1 MKAWKIFWGL
11 GFILLAVA
19 LILNAIGVVPPL
31 ESVVG
36 EISFIAIVGVLL
48 LLSWVIER
56 LVRGKIG
63 EIFIPL
69 AFIFMIIEK
78 NIAYVCGLDNPD
90 FLHNGLVFGCA
101 ALLWIGVSTLMSGI
115 RRKKRKKFR
124 VVHKTGRSYSTKHE
138 EYSSA
143 KTNESSF
150 TSAEKYIDSSDFTE
164 EWFENNLGALSIHFE
179 NADEYQGGGILHVEN
194 NLGATKIYV
203 PSSWSYIHDIDNSLG
218 GVNADIDG
226 GNPSGPKLIIKGENN
241 LGAIQIE
248 YEQ

>member
-1 MKAWKIFWGL
+1 MKAWRIFWGL

-19 LILNAIGVVPPL
+19 LILNAIGIVPPL

-36 EISFIAIVGVLL
+36 EISFIAIVGVFL

-56 LVRGKIG
+56 LCRGKIS

-69 AFIFMIIEK
+69 SFIYMIIEK

-90 FLHNGLVFGCA
+90 ILHNGLVFGCA
-101 ALLWIGVSTLMSGI
+101 ALLWLGFSILESGI
-115 RRKKRKKFR
+115 KKRKRKKFKVIHR
-124 VVHKTGRSYSTKHE
+124 TS
-138 EYSSA
+138 
-143 KTNESSF
+143 ESSLS
-150 TSAEKYIDSSDFTE
+150 SAEKYIDASDFTE
-164 EWFENNLGALSIHFE
+164 EWFENDLGALSIHFE
-179 NADEYQGGGILHVEN
+179 NADKYQGGGVLHIDN

-203 PSSWSYIHDIDNSLG
+203 PSSWRYIHDIENSLG
-218 GVNADIDG
+218 GVNASMDG
-226 GNPSGPKLIIKGENN
+226 GNPDGPQLIIKGENN

>member
-1 MKAWKIFWGL
+1 MKAWKIFWGV

-56 LVRGKIG
+56 LCRGKIG

-69 AFIFMIIEK
+69 SFIYMIIEK

-90 FLHNGLVFGCA
+90 ILHNGLVFGCA
-101 ALLWIGVSTLMSGI
+101 ALLWLGFSILESGI
-115 RRKKRKKFR
+115 KKRKRKKFKF
-124 VVHKTGRSYSTKHE
+124 VHKTS
-138 EYSSA
+138 
-143 KTNESSF
+143 ESSLS
-150 TSAEKYIDSSDFTE
+150 SAEKYIDASDFTE
-164 EWFENNLGALSIHFE
+164 EWFENDLGALSIHFE
-179 NADEYQGGGILHVEN
+179 NADKYQGGGVLHIDN
-194 NLGATKIYV
+194 NLGATGIYV
-203 PSSWSYIHDIDNSLG
+203 PSSWRYIHDIDNSLG
-218 GVNADIDG
+218 AVNADVDG
-226 GNPSGPKLIIKGENN
+226 GDPNGPQLIIKGENN

>member
-19 LILNAIGVVPPL
+19 LILNAIGIVPPL

-115 RRKKRKKFR
+115 RKKKRKKFKL
-124 VVHKTGRSYSTKHE
+124 VHKTDK
-138 EYSSA
+138 SSL
-143 KTNESSF
+143 SS
-150 TSAEKYIDSSDFTE
+150 SVKYIDASDFSE
-164 EWFENNLGALSIHFE
+164 EWFENDLGALSIHFE
-179 NADEYQGGGILHVEN
+179 NADSYQGGGVLHVDN
-194 NLGATKIYV
+194 NLGAMEICV
-203 PSSWSYIHDIDNSLG
+203 PSSWNYIYDIDNSLG
-218 GVNADIDG
+218 AVNADVDG
-226 GNPSGPKLIIKGENN
+226 GNLNGPQLIIKGENN

>member
-56 LVRGKIG
+56 LVRGKIS

-69 AFIFMIIEK
+69 SFIFMIVEK
-78 NIAYVCGLDNPD
+78 NIAFVCGLEDDNIIN
-90 FLHNGLVFGCA
+90 NGLVFGCA

-115 RRKKRKKFR
+115 KKKKRKKFKIM
-124 VVHKTGRSYSTKHE
+124 HKTS
-138 EYSSA
+138 
-143 KTNESSF
+143 ESSLA
-150 TSAEKYIDSSDFTE
+150 SSVKYIDASDFSE
-164 EWFENNLGALSIHFE
+164 EWLENDLGALSVHFE
-179 NADEYQGGGILHVEN
+179 NADEYQGGGVLHIDN
-194 NLGATKIYV
+194 NLGATSIFV
-203 PSSWSYIHDIDNSLG
+203 PSSWKYIHDIDNSLG
-218 GVNADIDG
+218 AVKADVDG
-226 GNPSGPKLIIKGENN
+226 GDPNGPQLIIKGENN
-241 LGAIQIE
+241 LGAISIE
-248 YEQ
+248 YTEN

>member
-48 LLSWVIER
+48 LLSWVIDR

-69 AFIFMIIEK
+69 AFIYMIIEK
-78 NIAYVCGLDNPD
+78 NIAYVCGLEDPD
-90 FLHNGLVFGCA
+90 ILHNGLVFGCA
-101 ALLWIGVSTLMSGI
+101 VLLQIGFSIIFSGI
-115 RRKKRKKFR
+115 RKKRKRKKFR
-124 VVHKTGRSYSTKHE
+124 VVHKSGGSSST
-138 EYSSA
+138 

-179 NADEYQGGGILHVEN
+179 NADEYQGGGVLHVEN

-218 GVNADIDG
+218 GVNADVDG
-226 GNPSGPKLIIKGENN
+226 GDPSGPKLIIKGENN